1 VHLKKSKTVEI
12 FSSREFHAK
21 VDYFLNTKRGSA
33 GYCYL
38 CKKEFMP
45 NTYLGYHF
53 TVEPKELG
61 SEILIAE
68 LGEKP
73 FESFIESDFGIV
85 AYIRKELWS
94 DDILE
99 DMFIL
104 NSPQFTISYRI
115 EEIEQVNWNQEWEK
129 NFEPIDVDG
138 KCHVRAPFHPK
149 TDAEFDIVIEPK
161 MSFGTGHHETTHMM
175 IQHLLETDL
184 DGKKTLDMGC
194 GTAILAILA
203 EMKGAN
209 PIDAIDIDNWC
220 YLNSVENAERNNC
233 THISVYEGDA
243 TLLKG
248 RKYDVIIANINRNI
262 LLDDMQHYIECLNK
276 DGILFLSGFYEEDIP
291 SIDESC
297 RNKGLALEKKLK
309 RNNWVSLKYALVS

>member
-1 VHLKKSKTVEI
+1 
-12 FSSREFHAK
+12 
-21 VDYFLNTKRGSA
+21 
-33 GYCYL
+33 
-38 CKKEFMP
+38 MP

-85 AYIRKELWS
+85 AYIRKEFWTE
-94 DDILE
+94 DILD

-104 NSPQFTISYRI
+104 NSPQFTISYKI
-115 EEIEQVNWNQEWEK
+115 EEIEQVNWNEEWEK

-175 IQHLLETDL
+175 IQHLLETDVK
-184 DGKKTLDMGC
+184 GKKTLDMGC

-203 EMKGAN
+203 EMKGAE

-243 TLLKG
+243 AMLKD

-262 LLDDMQHYIECLNK
+262 LLNDMQQYVDSLNK
-276 DGILFLSGFYEEDIP
+276 DGILLLSGFYEEDIP
-291 SIDESC
+291 FIDASC
-297 RNKGLALEKKLK
+297 TEKGLTYVKKFS
-309 RNNWVSLKYALVS
+309 RNNWVSLKFVN